1 MSAPTIGIIAVAIT
15 FCILVVVLLLTPD
28 ANDTAYDNDE
38 WRDRNG

>member
-1 MSAPTIGIIAVAIT
+1 MSPSTIGLIAVAIT

-28 ANDTAYDNDE
+28 ANDQAYDNDE